1 MRRREAEGMD
11 GGREGVRTRGRG
23 RRKKGRGE
31 RGKRKSAENF
41 RLLNARLL

>member
-23 RRKKGRGE
+23 RRKKGRGRE
-31 RGKRKSAENF
+31 AKETVLKIFAC
-41 RLLNARLL
+41 